1 MVNTFFNNFKNEYN
15 IHINRFVDA
24 IICDSFRK
32 WRHEASPSLAL
43 LGDRKKLRCR
53 CRFAEL
59 SRYLFAVLVK
69 AMEVTMD
76 PLFLAWSY
84 FRRRKLQQCA
94 DICTKILQ
102 DNPYDQVL

>member
-1 MVNTFFNNFKNEYN
+1 MVNTFFNNIKNECN
-15 IHINRFVDA
+15 IHIN
-24 IICDSFRK
+24 ICLRCYLRFRK

-43 LGDRKKLRCR
+43 LGDRKKLRCS
-53 CRFAEL
+53 CGFAEL